1 MKIISL
7 IRRRLVETV
16 VFSSVLIGIFL
27 LPSFA
32 FADEKE
38 SEERLELA
46 YRDSGRYSQEDADRE
61 DYPPPQVKDEVMET
75 DEETGETRPKPSIA
89 SQILLYIPNRIFDV
103 FDIVRVRARVGPGV
117 AAGVRVTK
125 YLQAYLGAYG
135 AIYGGLPGPRLR
147 TTPRSPIGLETNT
160 GITLSV
166 LDATIDGGFG
176 PNYSP
181 SEIGAGVQIGILGV
195 DIGIDPVEILDLVA
209 GILTLDIRDDDFK

>member
-1 MKIISL
+1 MKVIFL
-7 IRRRLVETV
+7 RRRRFVEAV
-16 VFSSVLIGIFL
+16 VCLSVFIGIFL
-27 LPSFA
+27 LPGLA
-32 FADEKE
+32 LADEQE

-46 YRDSGRYSQEDADRE
+46 YRDSGKYSQEAADRE
-61 DYPPPQVKDEVMET
+61 DSPPPKSKDEVMDA
-75 DEETGETRPKPSIA
+75 DEEMGEARPKPSIA

-135 AIYGGLPGPRLR
+135 AIYGGLPGPRMR

-195 DIGIDPVEILDLVA
+195 DIGIDPVEILDLFA
-209 GILTLDIRDDDFK
+209 GIFTLDIRDDDFK